1 LLDNHKI
8 GNHILTLR
16 KSSNLTQVELSNL
29 VGVSHQAVSKW
40 ENGECLPDIEVL
52 LKLAKVFNQSVEK
65 LLLVEPASTK
75 SNVKPD
81 LIWEHVLE
89 KLKEVISKP
98 SFDVWLKPTSAHF
111 EDGTYVIYSP
121 NEFSTQWLCNRYTP
135 LITKTIEEITG
146 DSSFAL
152 EFRSLERSAY
162 L

>member
-98 SFDVWLKPTSAHF
+98 SFDVWLKPTSA
-111 EDGTYVIYSP
+111 
-121 NEFSTQWLCNRYTP
+121 
-135 LITKTIEEITG
+135 G

-152 EFRSLERSAY
+152 EFRSCAQPTSKATHEPSLMARTGFIFG
-162 L
+162 